1 MAQKVLARFNDA
13 QLFLFIRHLF
23 AAEGF
28 QVVLAGDND
37 TCVQADGANY
47 AAVVIDVPGLLCSMT
62 LKQVRKSF
70 PEAALVVLSRG
81 DQPLDDVLGCNDLL
95 LSRPFD
101 PSKLVRFLRQL
112 RYRDATARLS
122 SMPNATLE
130 YADIEM
136 NLARMQVF
144 RAGFEVPVTPLQFKL
159 LRHMMERPGD
169 ACTREELI
177 ERCWPENVEVEPRT
191 VDIHLGH
198 IRRTLKRFGPDLIRT
213 IRGSGYALRKRCDI
227 SDGDVTS
234 LTDSGPGPRT

>member
-1 MAQKVLARFNDA
+1 MAQKVLARFDDA
-13 QLFLFIRHLF
+13 QLFLFVRHLF

-37 TCVQADGANY
+37 SCAQDGANY
-47 AAVVIDVPGLLCSMT
+47 AAVVLDVPDLPCAMT
-62 LKQVRKSF
+62 LKQVRQSF

-81 DQPLDDVLGCNDLL
+81 DQPFDDVLGCNDLL

-112 RYRDATARLS
+112 RYRDVTARLS
-122 SMPNATLE
+122 SAPNATLE
-130 YADIEM
+130 YADLEM
-136 NLARMQVF
+136 NLARMQVL
-144 RAGFEVPVTPLQFKL
+144 RGGVEVPLTPLQFKL

-169 ACTREELI
+169 FCTREELI

-191 VDIHLGH
+191 VDVHLGH
-198 IRRTLKRFGPDLIRT
+198 IRRTLKRFGPDVIRT
-213 IRGSGYALRKRCDI
+213 VRGSGYALRKRCDI

-234 LTDSGPGPRT
+234 STDSGPGPRT